1 MLRWLGRGDDRP
13 VSIPGGLAVA
23 TQQANR
29 AHDRE
34 RQLRQHQQ
42 RRGGW
47 LEANAHLGPQ
57 YRQVVRAWPGS
68 GGPPD

>member
-1 MLRWLGRGDDRP
+1 MIIG
-13 VSIPGGLAVA
+13 AA
-23 TQQANR
+23 TEVQRNSGHPP
-29 AHDRE
+29 HDRE

-42 RRGGW
+42 RRGW